1 MPAAFQAMLGA
12 MQPCLAISGRAPV
25 SLDLEPR
32 VASKLAPRPSRH
44 GQAAPLVVKRFAHG
58 AIISTCVASLRARH
72 GRKQRKHAVARS
84 AASLDSAVECQVQ
97 ENKDSL
103 PHYFPRTID
112 TSEADDSIS
121 EDIVSGDSAADICEL
136 IGFDMGESLDR
147 ELGKPFNEEELKE
160 AYANSGFFDAKPSKK
175 PAAMWLIGPS
185 ACGKSTLAPQAA
197 KWVGMEEEGYVTVDG
212 EAFRDA
218 HGGYKKAILKGR
230 QHGCVWWGAYL
241 GIRENINEEKQM
253 LLESAMQERKHLLIP
268 STCLRRSQCVDVTE
282 TLKQAGYDIH
292 IIGVFGDKDTIVDRG
307 RKRAANQG
315 KRYDPREFELALMM
329 FAPMLRLCDGMW
341 RMVCTTGQKD
351 WNDLQVSGGGEGPLT
366 EDGVKQICTDVFSI
380 YRDE

>member
-1 MPAAFQAMLGA
+1 MG
-12 MQPCLAISGRAPV
+12 
-25 SLDLEPR
+25 
-32 VASKLAPRPSRH
+32 
-44 GQAAPLVVKRFAHG
+44 KRSAG
-58 AIISTCVASLRARH
+58 
-72 GRKQRKHAVARS
+72 
-84 AASLDSAVECQVQ
+84 AASLDAVECQVQ
-97 ENKDSL
+97 EEDTL

-121 EDIVSGDSAADICEL
+121 DDVVSGDATADICEL

-160 AYANSGFFDAKPSKK
+160 AYANSGYFDAKPSQK
-175 PAAMWLIGPS
+175 PSAMWLIGPS

-197 KWVGMEEEGYVTVDG
+197 KWVGMDQEGYVTVDG

-241 GIRENINEEKQM
+241 GIRENINEEKQE
-253 LLESAMQERKHLLIP
+253 LLEAAMKDRKNLLIP

-282 TLKQAGYDIH
+282 SLRGAGYDIH
-292 IIGVFGDKDTIVDRG
+292 IIGVFGDKDTIVERG
-307 RKRAANQG
+307 RKRAADQG

-329 FAPMLRLCDGMW
+329 FAPMLRLCTGMW

-351 WNDLQVSGGGEGPLT
+351 WNDLQVSCGGEGPLL
-366 EDGVKQICTDVFSI
+366 EDGIEQVCTDVFEI
-380 YRDE
+380 YREDASQGA